1 MYDTN
6 THTHTHTY
14 YQEVVM
20 DISTLMSIA
29 CSAGVVLTVAPLSQG
44 NGEDIC
50 RCDSVTISD
59 R

>member
-1 MYDTN
+1 
-6 THTHTHTY
+6 
-14 YQEVVM
+14 M